1 MERIFLPGI
10 TADSGHLVLPKD
22 KAHYLIRVHRLK
34 TGDAVAVFD
43 GCANEFVARLKDVQ
57 REKDRVVLAVERLLR
72 TEPEAVPQITLC
84 QGLAKQGKVET
95 VIQKACELGVHA
107 IRPFSSSYAVV
118 QVKEGRTRKRLSRW
132 EKVAQEACR
141 QSGRIRL
148 PEIAEPC
155 SFEDLLKDDA
165 GLRLLAYE
173 GSDVEPLGDLL
184 VSTPPERVSLIVGP
198 EGGFAPEE
206 IVLAR
211 ESGVRIV
218 SMGPRVLRTET
229 AGVALLAVVQY
240 TWGDLKGDRPPYRLE
255 G

>member
-34 TGDAVAVFD
+34 TGDVLTVFD
-43 GCANEFVARLKDVQ
+43 GCGKEFVARLTEVQ
-57 REKDRVVLAVERLLR
+57 RGRDRVVLAVERLLR
-72 TEPEAVPQITLC
+72 TEPEAVPRITLC

-95 VIQKACELGVHA
+95 VIQKACELGVYA
-107 IRPFSSSYAVV
+107 IRPFFGRYAVV
-118 QVKEGRTRKRLSRW
+118 QVKEDRALKRLSRW

-155 SFEDLLKDDA
+155 SFEALLRDDA

-173 GSDVEPLGDLL
+173 GSDVEALGDLL
-184 VSTPPERVSLIVGP
+184 ASPAPERLSLIVGP

-218 SMGPRVLRTET
+218 SMGPRILRTET

-240 TWGDLKGDRPPYRLE
+240 TWGDLKGDRPPYRME